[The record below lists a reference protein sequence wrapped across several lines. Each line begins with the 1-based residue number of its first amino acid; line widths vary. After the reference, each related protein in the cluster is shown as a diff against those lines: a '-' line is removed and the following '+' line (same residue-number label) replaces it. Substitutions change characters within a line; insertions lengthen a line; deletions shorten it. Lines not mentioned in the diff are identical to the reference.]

1 VLPRLRRFAA
11 VLLGVLALQLSLLGT
26 RAACATTVVSGTA
39 AAADDPAGAPASHGD
54 GEQGHHGAAPA
65 APASGGDASSG
76 GHDADHGGEHDGRMH
91 CPTGMA
97 CATIGV
103 AGDAAALPATAR
115 RPVVRVA
122 SLDATAPAPVAS
134 APEPPPPRA

>member
-1 VLPRLRRFAA
+1 
-11 VLLGVLALQLSLLGT
+11 
-26 RAACATTVVSGTA
+26 
-39 AAADDPAGAPASHGD
+39 
-54 GEQGHHGAAPA
+54 
-65 APASGGDASSG
+65 
-76 GHDADHGGEHDGRMH
+76 MH

-103 AGDAAALPATAR
+103 AGDAAALPAAAR
-115 RPVVRVA
+115 RPVVQVV